1 MNNPIAK
8 SELILNNDGS
18 VYHLNLLPSDIAETI
33 LFVGDPERVPKIS
46 KHFDKIIIKKKNRE
60 FVTHTGIYNNKKIS
74 VIATGIG
81 TDNID
86 IVLNELDALVNI
98 DLQTRTIKPTHT
110 ALNIIRIGTSGA
122 LQPTIAVDSFLVSEY
137 AIGLDGLL
145 HFYEY
150 TNEDD
155 LQLND
160 VVENSAKVQCYTA
173 KASTKLL
180 NTLATDILKGITL
193 TASGFYAPQGRKLRL
208 SPKQPNFIDD
218 LSNHTFAEDRK
229 ITNFEMETSAIYA
242 LGKLLGHHC
251 ISFNAI
257 LANRVLGH
265 FSDKPEETVEELI
278 KKILLKISTHL

>member
-1 MNNPIAK
+1 MSTIAN
-8 SELILNNDGS
+8 SELILNADGS
-18 VYHLNLLPSDIAETI
+18 VYHLCLLPTDISETI
-33 LFVGDPERVPKIS
+33 IFVGDPERVPKIT
-46 KHFDKIIIKKKNRE
+46 KHFDEILISKKNRE
-60 FVTHTGIYNNKKIS
+60 FVTQTGIYKSKKIS

-98 DLQTRTIKPTHT
+98 DLKSRTIKNEHT

-122 LQPTIAVDSFLVSEY
+122 LQADIPIDSFLVSEY

-145 HFYEY
+145 HFYEF
-150 TNEDD
+150 TNDDD

-160 VVENSAKVQCYTA
+160 AVQDTAKVQCYTA
-173 KASTKLL
+173 KASTKLIDA
-180 NTLATDILKGITL
+180 LADDILKGITL

-218 LSNHTFAEDRK
+218 LSSKVFANNRK
-229 ITNFEMETSAIYA
+229 ITNFEMETSAIYG
-242 LGKLLGHHC
+242 LGKMLGHHC

-257 LANRVLGH
+257 LANRVLGQ
-265 FSDKPEETVEELI
+265 FSNQHEETVELLI
-278 KKILLKISTHL
+278 DKILNRIANNL